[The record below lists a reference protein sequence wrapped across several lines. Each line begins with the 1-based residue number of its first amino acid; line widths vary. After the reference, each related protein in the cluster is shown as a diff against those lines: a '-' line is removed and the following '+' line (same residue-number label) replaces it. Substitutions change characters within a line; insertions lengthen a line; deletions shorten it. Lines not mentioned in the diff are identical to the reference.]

1 MWAAP
6 QPAMAQPM
14 PFMAPRISL
23 PTAETIGDWTRY
35 RDAQGQPYYHN
46 PKLGKTQWE
55 PPDVFKNKPTNPAE
69 QWVEYNTGDKKYYVN
84 VLTGMS
90 TFMKPASIIQNEKRA
105 EELEKKK
112 REEAQKAQQKAE
124 VERAQKQVDTI
135 AAKKPPVTATTATKS
150 SAAAA
155 TTTTPTTTTPKTPTP
170 AATATSTPKTEKKS
184 ESWVNQVAKDAEED
198 ANKSENTSE
207 FTAVE
212 DTVKKR
218 KAKKD
223 PIYTTKEEAV
233 NAFKSLLS
241 DKGVGEDDQW
251 KPTLSRII
259 SDQRYRALKTLSE
272 RKKVFKQYKEE
283 LGERMVT
290 EKRSKDRSAREGFM
304 ELLAETKD
312 LKPGMSYHALC
323 PYIEKDERFKA
334 VAEESDRAE
343 YLHRYQ
349 QQEAKR
355 LKEEEAKRDEL
366 KQKKYREEVDALKQA
381 LKDDTDITHATD
393 YHDIEQQF
401 IDKNENWSSLREE
414 DVKRYVK
421 RYVKDLQREY
431 DEAQREE
438 REKQKKK
445 ERNEKEKKRDAERA
459 QEKSFKEFL
468 KECTRKDIPVFHA
481 KSRWEDV
488 IVLDEFKNDSRFTAL
503 SEREKKAFH
512 IFEYFCHDLER
523 ELVEDKKRIKRVL
536 KGEKFAIE
544 PTMQVPELMSKFGD
558 HEKITKID
566 NTNKRLL
573 FLEMIA
579 KAQFRQR
586 ERELEKKKKEER
598 DRSDRKR
605 RRSRS
610 RKRNRSRSR
619 NRRRSRDR
627 KRSRSRSADN
637 RDRKRYRNE
646 D

>member
-1 MWAAP
+1 
-6 QPAMAQPM
+6 
-14 PFMAPRISL
+14 
-23 PTAETIGDWTRY
+23 
-35 RDAQGQPYYHN
+35 
-46 PKLGKTQWE
+46 
-55 PPDVFKNKPTNPAE
+55 VFKNKPANPAE

-84 VLTGMS
+84 VLTRMS
-90 TFMKPASIIQNEKRA
+90 TFMKPASIVQAQKKA
-105 EELEKKK
+105 EEAEKKK
-112 REEAQKAQQKAE
+112 RQEAQEAQQKAE
-124 VERAQKQVDTI
+124 IERAQKQVDTI
-135 AAKKPPVTATTATKS
+135 SAKK
-150 SAAAA
+150 
-155 TTTTPTTTTPKTPTP
+155 TP
-170 AATATSTPKTEKKS
+170 TEKKS

-218 KAKKD
+218 KARKD

-233 NAFKSLLS
+233 NAFKSMLI
-241 DKGVGEDDQW
+241 DKGVGEEDQW

-272 RKKVFKQYKEE
+272 RKKVFKQFKEE
-283 LGERMVT
+283 LGERMIT
-290 EKRSKDRSAREGFM
+290 EKRSKDRTAREGFM

-312 LKPGMSYHALC
+312 LKAGMSYHALC

-334 VAEESDRAE
+334 VAEEADRVD

-349 QQEAKR
+349 IQESKK
-355 LKEEEAKRDEL
+355 LKEEEQKRDEI
-366 KQKKYREEVDALKQA
+366 KQKKYRVESDALKQV
-381 LKDDTDITHATD
+381 LKDDKEITHETD
-393 YHDIEQQF
+393 YHDIEQRF
-401 IDKNENWSSLREE
+401 IDKNDDWPSLREE
-414 DVKRYVK
+414 DVARYVK
-421 RYVKDLQREY
+421 RHVKDLQRDY
-431 DEAQREE
+431 DEAQREM
-438 REKQKKK
+438 REIQKKK
-445 ERNEKEKKRDAERA
+445 ERNEYEKKRDAERA

-523 ELVEDKKRIKRVL
+523 DLVEDKKRIKRVI
-536 KGEKFAIE
+536 KAEKFVVE
-544 PTMQVPELMSKFGD
+544 PTLQVPDLMSKFGD
-558 HEKITKID
+558 HEKISKID
-566 NTNKRLL
+566 STNKRLL

-579 KAQFRQR
+579 KAQFRQK

-610 RKRNRSRSR
+610 RKRRSRSR

-627 KRSRSRSADN
+627 KRSRSRSGDH
-637 RDRKRYRNE
+637 RDRKRFRE